1 MTITKRLVDASEK
14 AEKAYIVW
22 DGDLKGFGLL
32 VLPSGSKSYVAQ
44 YRNAAGRS
52 RRFTIGRHPTFTPDE
67 ARRQAKAVLLAAAT
81 GSDPVAERKHV
92 RSTPTVAKLFDRYLD
107 EHVRLN
113 NAASTQAEVERFVER
128 ILKPKLGNLQVHA
141 VTGRDLAKLHTDLSA
156 TPRQA
161 NLVLAIA
168 SKAFSLAEMWELR
181 PPHSNPARGI
191 KRFAEVERERFL
203 SRDELARLGVALDEA
218 STIGLPWRVEKPA
231 SKHLPTG
238 ERRTKPNAMALEC
251 VRLLLFTGARLSEIL
266 KLEWAHVDL
275 VGGTIALPGQK
286 GKQRRD
292 HPISEPAL
300 DILKGLQKRRRGKWV
315 LPGDEKGTR
324 HLNREV
330 AETVWQKLR
339 HRAEIEDVRLHDL
352 RHTVGTLAGQ
362 LGANAFLIQHLL
374 RHRTVAMTGRY
385 VNADA
390 NPIRDVSDAVGDR
403 IAEGLAGGSQIIKG
417 ERGK

>member
-1 MTITKRLVDASEK
+1 MGLTKRVVDASEK
-14 AEKAYIVW
+14 AEKSYIVW
-22 DGDLKGFGLL
+22 DDDLKGFGLL
-32 VLPSGSKSYVAQ
+32 VLPSGTKSYVAQ

-67 ARRQAKAVLLAAAT
+67 ARREAKAVLLAAAT

-92 RSTPTVAKLFDRYLD
+92 RSTPTVSKLLDRYLE

-113 NAASTQAEVERFVER
+113 NAASTQANAEAYVER
-128 ILKPKLGNLQVHA
+128 ILKPKIGNLQVHA
-141 VTGRDLAKLHTDLSA
+141 VTGRDMAKLHNDLAA

-168 SKAFSLAEMWELR
+168 SKAFALAEMWQLR
-181 PPHSNPARGI
+181 PAHSNPVRGI

-203 SRDELARLGVALDEA
+203 IRDELARLGVALDEA
-218 STIGLPWRVEKPA
+218 VTIGLPWHLQKPS
-231 SKHLPTG
+231 SKHLPVG
-238 ERRTKPNAMALEC
+238 DRRTKPNAMAVEC
-251 VRLLLFTGARLSEIL
+251 VKLLLFTGARLSEIL
-266 KLEWAHVDL
+266 KLEWSHVDL
-275 VGGTIALPGQK
+275 EGGTIALPGQK
-286 GKQRRD
+286 GKKRRD

-300 DILKGLQKRRRGKWV
+300 EILKALQKGRRGKWV
-315 LPGDEKGTR
+315 LPGDAKGTR
-324 HLNREV
+324 HLNKEV
-330 AETVWQKLR
+330 VETVWQKLR
-339 HRAEIEDVRLHDL
+339 RRAEIEDVRLHDL

-390 NPIRDVSDAVGDR
+390 DPIRGVSDAVGIR
-403 IAEGLAGGSQIIKG
+403 IVAGLAGTG
-417 ERGK
+417 ERSP